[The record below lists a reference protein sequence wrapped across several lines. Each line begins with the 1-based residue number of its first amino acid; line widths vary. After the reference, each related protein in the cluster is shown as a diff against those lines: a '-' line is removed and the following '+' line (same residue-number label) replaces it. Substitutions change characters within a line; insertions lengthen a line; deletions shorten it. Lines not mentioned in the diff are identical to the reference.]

1 MRNVKKLLLASAVA
15 VAATLLPSLAEA
27 QSQSVTANM
36 TVSAT
41 VARRCVVTGP
51 AAPVNFSSYDPLSS
65 AQLSAVGTITVQ
77 CVRGTG
83 YTIALTS
90 TNSFAMQGQGTS
102 IPYSI
107 LQPGGSVDWRA
118 TPLVVADA
126 SITTSS
132 PRSYDATVR
141 PVVGQDVPAG
151 NYTDTVVVTVT
162 Y

>member
-1 MRNVKKLLLASAVA
+1 MRSAQKLLLASAVA
-15 VAATLLPSLAEA
+15 AAAALAPGLAEA
-27 QSQSVTANM
+27 QSVNANM

-41 VARRCVVTGP
+41 VLRRCVVTGP
-51 AAPVNFSSYDPLSS
+51 AAPVNFADYDPLSS
-65 AQLSAVGTITVQ
+65 AQLSAVGSITVQ

-83 YTIALTS
+83 YTIALSS
-90 TNSFAMQGQGTS
+90 TNGFAMQGQGTS

-107 LQPGGSVDWRA
+107 TQPNGTSNWTT

-126 SITTSS
+126 AITNSA

-141 PVVGQDVPAG
+141 PAIGQDVPAG
-151 NYTDTVVVTVT
+151 NYTDTVLVTVT

>member
-1 MRNVKKLLLASAVA
+1 MRNVQKLLLAAA
-15 VAATLLPSLAEA
+15 VAAAAALVPDLAQA
-27 QSQSVTANM
+27 QSVTANM

-41 VARRCVVTGP
+41 VQRRCVVTGP
-51 AAPVNFSSYDPLSS
+51 AAPISFTNYDPLSA
-65 AQLSAVGTITVQ
+65 AQLSAIGTITVQ

-83 YTIALTS
+83 YTIALS
-90 TNSFAMQGQGTS
+90 SNNGFAMQGQGTS

-107 LQPGGSVDWRA
+107 LQPGGSTDWRA

-126 SITTSS
+126 SVTNSS

-141 PVVGQDVPAG
+141 PAVGADVPAG
-151 NYTDTVVVTVT
+151 NYTDTVLITVT